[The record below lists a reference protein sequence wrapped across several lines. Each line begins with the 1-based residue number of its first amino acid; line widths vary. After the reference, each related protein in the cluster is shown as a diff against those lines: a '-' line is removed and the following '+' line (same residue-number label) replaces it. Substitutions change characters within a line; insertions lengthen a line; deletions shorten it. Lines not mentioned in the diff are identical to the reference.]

1 MCKLDRQ
8 VALEIVFNGL
18 PGVIGIPD
26 VLALG
31 TDWDEPLESLQRF
44 FGGLELMLKLFKRL

>member
-1 MCKLDRQ
+1 M
-8 VALEIVFNGL
+8 ALEIAFDGF

-44 FGGLELMLKLFKRL
+44 FGGLELMLKFFERR